1 VHILYHSKYVRITVI
16 HLNFIEIIEY
26 GFGKMTLTHYDY
38 DIIYI
43 KSVIQS
49 IEDLKRNKMKRK

>member
-1 VHILYHSKYVRITVI
+1 
-16 HLNFIEIIEY
+16 
-26 GFGKMTLTHYDY
+26 MTLTHYDY